1 MKLAKVAGAVA
12 PVVKVMQKGQMVAQ
26 PGAWKNRTIVT
37 NFVTAALAALIAVAA
52 VFGYDIQIDEQTL
65 QAIGG
70 GIAALIS
77 LVNVVVQCATS
88 EDIGFG
94 SAPAAP
100 VVEPSPTDEQS

>member
-37 NFVTAALAALIAVAA
+37 NFVTALLAGLIAVAA
-52 VFGYDIQIDEQTL
+52 VFGYDIQVDEQTL
-65 QAIGG
+65 QAVGG

-77 LVNVVVQCATS
+77 LVNVVMQCVTS
-88 EDIGFG
+88 DKVGFG
-94 SAPAAP
+94 PAPVAEQPAA
-100 VVEPSPTDEQS
+100 DEQA